1 MIFIVIPA
9 YNEADIIGSTLD
21 SIAQAMA
28 GVAEP
33 WQAVV
38 VDDGSGDGTPA
49 VVEKAAGRMP
59 VRLIRHEVNRGPG
72 EAYQTGLKDVCA
84 TAKDEDVIFTIE
96 ADNTNDAKI
105 MPAMLQELRAGAD
118 VVCGSRF
125 AGHGRYDGFPVH
137 RTLLSKGANHLLR
150 RVFPIQVVTDYTIF
164 FRAYRAACIKGA
176 FDRFG
181 DKFIESAG
189 FVGNAEIL
197 IKLRSLKNLVAREV
211 PLVYRYE
218 HRRGHSHMKVV
229 KNMIEYLRFLRRN
242 WRLRSAHPTAR

>member
-28 GVAEP
+28 NVAEP
-33 WQAVV
+33 WQVLV
-38 VDDGSGDGTPA
+38 VDDGSSDGTSA
-49 VVEKAAGRMP
+49 VVKKAAGRMP

-84 TAKDEDVIFTIE
+84 TAADEDVIFTIE
-96 ADNTNDAKI
+96 ADNTNDAQI
-105 MPAMLQELRAGAD
+105 MPAMLQQLRTGAD

-125 AGHGRYDGFPVH
+125 AGHGRYEGFPAH

-150 RVFPIQVVTDYTIF
+150 RLFPIQVVTDYTIF
-164 FRAYRAACIKGA
+164 FRAYRASGIKRA
-176 FDRFG
+176 FDRYG
-181 DKFIESAG
+181 DRFIESAG

-197 IKLRSLKNLVAREV
+197 IKLRTLGRMVAREV

-218 HRRGHSHMKVV
+218 HRCGHSHMKVF
-229 KNMIEYLRFLRRN
+229 KNLIEYLRFLQRN
-242 WRLRSAHPTAR
+242 WHLRSAPPNA